1 MKPTEN
7 STSGKLAGK
16 VVLLTGASSG
26 IGASTALELA
36 RQGAKVAL
44 AARRKDHL
52 EALASGMDDALV
64 LETDLSSAEAV
75 RGMVKSVVG
84 HYGRLDVLICNA
96 ARIIV
101 SPAETA
107 TADDLESSMRV
118 NLIAPVLAAQEAVAV
133 MRRQGGGHIINVG
146 SPGFMMGIPFYAPY
160 VCSKAA
166 MTAWTRTLQAEW
178 AGTGIAVS
186 EYFPGYIKTDSNPVS
201 RVGEVGQDLLMA
213 EKVNLISRLFT
224 KPKTPEHVARQIARL
239 IEKPRP
245 LVCSGFGVQLG
256 AYLSNIPGFRL
267 AIATQMARN
276 ARAKLNI
283 R

>member
-1 MKPTEN
+1 MTKAERLKKELLT
-7 STSGKLAGK
+7 GK
-16 VVLLTGASSG
+16 VVLVTGASSG
-26 IGASTALELA
+26 IGAATALELA
-36 RQGAKVAL
+36 RRGAKVAVT
-44 AARRKDHL
+44 ARRKERL
-52 EALASGMDDALV
+52 EALAAEMGEAVV
-64 LETDLSSAEAV
+64 LEADLSSPEAA
-75 RGMVKSVVG
+75 RSMVQAVTG
-84 HYGRLDVLICNA
+84 RFGRLDVLICNA

-101 SPAETA
+101 SPSDTVTVE
-107 TADDLESSMRV
+107 DLESSMRV
-118 NLIAPVLAAQEAVAV
+118 NLIAPVLAAQEAVSV
-133 MRRQGGGHIINVG
+133 MQRQGGGHIINVG

-178 AGTGIAVS
+178 AGSGIAVS
-186 EYFPGYIKTDSNPVS
+186 EYFPGYIKTDSNPES

-213 EKVNLISRLFT
+213 EKVNFITRLFT
-224 KPKTPEHVARQIARL
+224 KPKSPEHVARQIARL
-239 IEKPRP
+239 IENPRP